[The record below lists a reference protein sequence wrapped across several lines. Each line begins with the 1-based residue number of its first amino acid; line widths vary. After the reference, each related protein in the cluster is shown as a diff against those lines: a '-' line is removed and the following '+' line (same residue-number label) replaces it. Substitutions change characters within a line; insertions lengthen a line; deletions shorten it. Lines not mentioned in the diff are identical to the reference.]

1 MPRHSRAVGLM
12 VRLLFACLAVQACS
26 STHPIIE
33 GYPRQMALRGMST
46 SQVLACAGPPTRQFA
61 EGDAILMRYYR
72 EAPML
77 EESVVGSKGSHA
89 GVHHG
94 CWATLVVRAER
105 VESVRYRFVPSHVDA
120 SNDCED
126 IFSNCPQ

>member
-1 MPRHSRAVGLM
+1 MTRQSRVLGLM
-12 VRLLFACLAVQACS
+12 IRLLFACLAVQACRA
-26 STHPIIE
+26 TPPATE
-33 GYPRQMALRGMST
+33 GYVRQMALRGMST
-46 SQVLACAGPPTRQFA
+46 SEVLACAGPPTRQFA

-77 EESVVGSKGSHA
+77 EESTVGSKGSHA

-94 CWATLVVRAER
+94 CWATLVVRADR
-105 VESVRYRFVPSHVDA
+105 VESVRYRFVPSDVDA

-126 IFSNCPQ
+126 IFANCSQ